1 MITIASELLTELRIA
16 VICESIRPLE
26 LDADLPGRSLYGL
39 ELGRH
44 LARLG
49 VEVDLFVRR
58 IAPDDDRITEIEP
71 GFRLV
76 TVAAGPAGPRQRR
89 TLWMVAP
96 QVRDQVLRFMLAE
109 GIRYHLVHAAS
120 WIAGAAAAE
129 IAQRGELPYT
139 HLLQAPKLSKEH
151 HLDDENASP
160 PQRVQYEL
168 DFTRQAAALIART
181 GYERAHIVEAYRAD
195 PRRVAVIPWGVDLE
209 LFKPGDRAQ
218 ARRQLGLDQT
228 GSILLHVGRPLA
240 RTGVHDL
247 LRALALLEDL
257 PGGPPQL
264 LLVGGDTREPD
275 ASHNHEIGELWQLAA
290 ELGVADRVRF
300 VGRRARHELP
310 AYYAAADVVTSVP
323 WHEPYGQQVRE
334 ALACARPVVGTDTG
348 GIADVLAGERMG
360 ALVTPEDPR
369 ELAAKLRR
377 LLRSP
382 GLRGRLGR
390 VGRAYAE
397 RELGWPR
404 VAESTGELFARVA
417 GADAAPSPPPRS
429 VPTVSRSLDS
439 PPA

>member
-1 MITIASELLTELRIA
+1 VITIASEVVTELNVA
-16 VICESIRPLE
+16 LICESIRPLE
-26 LDADLPGRSLYGL
+26 LDADLPGRSVYALQ
-39 ELGRH
+39 LGRH

-49 VEVDLFVRR
+49 VGVDIFVRR
-58 IAPDDDRITEIEP
+58 IAPDDARITEVEP
-71 GFRLV
+71 GLRLV

-89 TLWMVAP
+89 TLWMIAP

-109 GIRYHLVHAAS
+109 GVRYDVVHATS
-120 WIAGAAAAE
+120 WIAGVAAAE
-129 IAQRGELPYT
+129 VAQRSDLPYT
-139 HLLQAPKLSKEH
+139 QLLQAPKLSKEH

-160 PQRVQYEL
+160 PQRVQFEL

-181 GYERAHIVEAYRAD
+181 PYERAHVVEAYRAD
-195 PRRVAVIPWGVDLE
+195 PRRVAIIPWGVDLE
-209 LFKPGDRAQ
+209 LFKPGDRAH

-247 LRALALLEDL
+247 LRAVALLEDL

-275 ASHNHEIGELWQLAA
+275 AVTNKEVGDLWQLAA
-290 ELGVADRVRF
+290 ELGVTEHVRF

-310 AYYAAADVVTSVP
+310 AYYAAADVVTAVP

-334 ALACARPVVGTDTG
+334 ALACARPVVGSDVG
-348 GIADVLAGERMG
+348 GIADVLVGEQMG
-360 ALVTPEDPR
+360 ALVSPEDPR
-369 ELAAKLRR
+369 DLAAKLRR

-390 VGRAYAE
+390 AGRAYAE
-397 RELGWPR
+397 EQLGWPR
-404 VAESTGELFARVA
+404 VAEATREVFARTARVTA
-417 GADAAPSPPPRS
+417 GPAPLPRPTPTGARTLDA
-429 VPTVSRSLDS
+429 